1 MPRLRTAAN
10 VTEVV
15 VLRSSVVGE
24 VVVIAIVVLLGGLL
38 AYVPPPSES
47 ETGMSSAPAR
57 FPSQQ
62 PRS

>member
-10 VTEVV
+10 VTEVA

-38 AYVPPPSES
+38 AYVPPPSEA
-47 ETGMSSAPAR
+47 EAGMSSSPS
-57 FPSQQ
+57 PSQHVT
-62 PRS
+62 S